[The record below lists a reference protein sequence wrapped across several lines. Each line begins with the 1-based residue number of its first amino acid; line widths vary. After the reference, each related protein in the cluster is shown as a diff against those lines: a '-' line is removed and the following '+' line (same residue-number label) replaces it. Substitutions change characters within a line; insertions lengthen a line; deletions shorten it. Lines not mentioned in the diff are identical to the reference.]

1 MPEISGNALMMA
13 IQAVD
18 DKINRLKTMIDAS
31 DPDEPDLADM
41 EEAMLAYCNTAD
53 ELRVGYE
60 AALRLSSNLP
70 AYERLVRP

>member
-1 MPEISGNALMMA
+1 MPEISGNAFMMA

-18 DKINRLKTMIDAS
+18 DKINQLKTMIDAAA
-31 DPDEPDLADM
+31 PVEPDLADM

-60 AALRLSSNLP
+60 VALRLSSNLP

>member
-18 DKINRLKTMIDAS
+18 DKINRLKAAIDTT
-31 DPDEPDLADM
+31 DEDDPDLADM

-60 AALRLSSNLP
+60 AALQQSCNLP
-70 AYERLVRP
+70 AYERLVKA